1 MWSARYRC
9 ARCAQAAAVSTVK
22 LRRLKK
28 TANFFAP
35 RKAYFNRAKKDLF
48 SLFVK
53 LCGGALFFVFV
64 ADCLKAGAVR
74 VSCRAILFID
84 IAVAPF
90 FSHCGFPEREG
101 CACREVSTGATAEFC
116 PKICP
121 INAAMRGYAKLIA
134 DAGLSAWTGLHT
146 YRVGSENFFFCVRGC
161 LYSGARVARNFFKT
175 PRGRLCCAAAE
186 RLSRSASAF
195 AFAGANAE
203 CVRFPCGA
211 SIKKIAPVKIAQ
223 LLCCDF
229 ITCTAFSAFACEMP
243 DASSEL

>member
-1 MWSARYRC
+1 M
-9 ARCAQAAAVSTVK
+9 
-22 LRRLKK
+22 
-28 TANFFAP
+28 
-35 RKAYFNRAKKDLF
+35 F